1 MCDKRVELDKKIE
14 HYERIAAAI
23 TDQFTIDRIKMLI
36 EELRVRTAS
45 LHPKAAS
52 MGPIHLQRGTE
63 TPSPRFRVRN
73 SEISETPRFWDGVAA
88 RPGKR
93 TAMDRYGRKSNA

>member
-1 MCDKRVELDKKIE
+1 MCDKRVELDRKIE

-52 MGPIHLQRGTE
+52 MGPIHLQRG
-63 TPSPRFRVRN
+63 PKPRLRDF
-73 SEISETPRFWDGVAA
+73 ESETPRFWDGVAA

-93 TAMDRYGRKSNA
+93 TAR